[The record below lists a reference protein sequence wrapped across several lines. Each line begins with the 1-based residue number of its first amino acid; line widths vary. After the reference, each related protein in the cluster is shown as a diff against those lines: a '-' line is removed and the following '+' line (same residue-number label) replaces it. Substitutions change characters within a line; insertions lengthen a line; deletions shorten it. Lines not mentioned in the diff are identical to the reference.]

1 MGDAMQARQH
11 SDAENAKHNEVH
23 APELVVA
30 EHYPADNVNPPDFT
44 VDVMTQNA
52 SVHADRR
59 SSASYGVRGTRPDR
73 A

>member
-30 EHYPADNVNPPDFT
+30 EHI
-44 VDVMTQNA
+44 
-52 SVHADRR
+52 
-59 SSASYGVRGTRPDR
+59 RPTL
-73 A
+73 

>member
-30 EHYPADNVNPPDFT
+30 EHYPADNVNLPDFT

-52 SVHADRR
+52 SVHTELLLMRR
-59 SSASYGVRGTRPDR
+59 SPVASFM
-73 A
+73 